1 MRETTINYG
10 CNDLQYV
17 ECTYIQTDRV
27 KMDTRKPRKKKDE
40 KAVGLKH
47 NRSIRI
53 ENNLLLMDVRT
64 IFTTQ
69 KS

>member
-10 CNDLQYV
+10 CNDLQNV

-64 IFTTQ
+64 IFTTK